1 MSRRATGTIRRSL
14 AITVTIAAVAA
25 VAGCSVG
32 ADERVVGKQW
42 QVTGIYDDPALP
54 HAVPADV
61 MPPMI
66 TIGGRSY
73 TLDTGCGSYQGD
85 LTWRDRAIVEI
96 SEPDKVRRL
105 DCDARAETIDERFR
119 GQLVG
124 EFLVGDPGR
133 DLRMTAIGDHPIGE
147 AAPGWA
153 AITRGET
160 P

>member
-1 MSRRATGTIRRSL
+1 MSRRARHAL
-14 AITVTIAAVAA
+14 AIAVAGA
-25 VAGCSVG
+25 TAAAMAGCSVG

-42 QVTGIYDDPALP
+42 QVTEIYDDPELP
-54 HAVPADV
+54 HAVPEGV
-61 MPPMI
+61 VPPMI

-85 LTWRDRAIVEI
+85 LKWRDEGIVNI

-119 GQLVG
+119 SQLTG
-124 EFLVGDPGR
+124 EFLVDEPGR
-133 DLRMTAIGDHPIGE
+133 ELRMTAIDDHPIGE